1 MSLLLG
7 TTKTAFVGK
16 DTAPRPAPVSVG
28 DSLTRMTVADF
39 NSDGRADVAVLRT
52 TAGIGNIS
60 LLLGGEKES
69 GFELF
74 STFTAGNEPTGIV
87 SDDFNGDRRPDL
99 AVVSARSSSL
109 QIYLNKGF
117 VSGMFGGST
126 GTVSE
131 RAPDA
136 VYRFG
141 LPGYGPTCLVSGDI
155 NGDGLSDLVVCDT
168 ALPTIAVLFGKS
180 AGTFDPPIR
189 LVVDREP
196 SAVVIA
202 DLDGKGQ
209 RDLAVVHSGSSKL
222 TVLLN
227 RTN

>member
-1 MSLLLG
+1 MKKVLY
-7 TTKTAFVGK
+7 T
-16 DTAPRPAPVSVG
+16 
-28 DSLTRMTVADF
+28 DF

-60 LLLGGEKES
+60 ILLGGEKES
-69 GFELF
+69 GFELS

-87 SDDFNGDRRPDL
+87 SEDVNGDRKPDL

-126 GTVSE
+126 GTVSD
-131 RAPDA
+131 RAPDM

-141 LPGYGPTCLVSGDI
+141 LPGYGPTCLASGDI
-155 NGDGLSDLVVCDT
+155 NGDGLIDLVVCDA
-168 ALPTIAVLFGKS
+168 ALPSVSVLFGK
-180 AGTFDPPIR
+180 AGATFDPPIR
-189 LVVDREP
+189 LAVDREP
-196 SAVVIA
+196 SGVVIA

-209 RDLAVVHSGSSKL
+209 RDLAVVHSGSTKL
-222 TVLLN
+222 TVFIN